1 MSASDTPVQR
11 WCLVSGGSGG
21 IGAAVCERL
30 AQRELKPI
38 VGYRRAQDSA
48 RELAARFD
56 GMALELDL
64 GCAESIESAAKRIQE
79 LPWLAGVVLAGSPAP
94 ALVPV
99 GKLTLAE
106 LQEQGQVNVVG
117 PQQLLAQLIR
127 GRFRQQKAG
136 FVVGVLS
143 RAMGGQDEPA
153 TPNMGAYVIAK
164 HGLCGVL
171 AAVAADYPWL
181 RVGSVRPGYTE
192 TPMLRAFDER
202 FLEQERAKAP
212 FQTPGAVADLI
223 LKEAFGT

>member
-1 MSASDTPVQR
+1 MSRSLGGER

-30 AQRELKPI
+30 VEREIKP
-38 VGYRRAQDSA
+38 VVAYHRAESTA
-48 RELAARFD
+48 RALAERHN
-56 GMALELDL
+56 GLALQLDL
-64 GCAESIESAAKRIQE
+64 RSVESIERAALRLE
-79 LPWLAGVVLAGSPAP
+79 GLPWLSGVILAGSPTPNLAP
-94 ALVPV
+94 F
-99 GKLTLAE
+99 GKLTADQLE
-106 LQEQGQVNVVG
+106 EQWQVNVLG

-127 GRFRQQKAG
+127 LRFRQQRAG
-136 FVVGVLS
+136 VVLGVLS
-143 RAMGGQDEPA
+143 RAMGGPGEPA

-181 RVGSVRPGYTE
+181 RVRSVRPGYTE

-202 FLEQERAKAP
+202 FLALERAKAP

-223 LKEAFGT
+223 LKEAFEA